1 MLFSWT
7 LATSETMSITL
18 VTPLSPRSPRPLPR
32 SYKAQPRAL
41 ALVHL
46 ALGERYAAIEW
57 LKKACDQRPFGAN
70 YLKSDPVWDD
80 LRPDPRFT
88 ALLARLKL

>member
-1 MLFSWT
+1 VAARAGRAKEARGWLREAEGRGKGKT
-7 LATSETMSITL
+7 
-18 VTPLSPRSPRPLPR
+18 
-32 SYKAQPRAL
+32 QPRTL

-46 ALGERYAAIEW
+46 ALGERDAAIEW

-80 LRPDPRFT
+80 LRPDPRFM